1 MCFIR
6 SLRHTKL
13 FWVLP
18 PFESRQPPT
27 LARSSFLSRVV
38 VVVPHPTATHN
49 FCECKKISFSKKKIF
64 KQNFLL
70 PKWLPVSPT
79 HTEMWN
85 FKICFVRCCLSSVYF
100 SLINNRRVEGGRV
113 WDWYH
118 WKISRKAENWIRV
131 LGRGIGAAVRRNLRE
146 KSGKSERFGLGNLGK
161 SLGNVGQG
169 EDVKSNGYSSVI
181 E

>member
-1 MCFIR
+1 MLTMRNLCVSFALSDIQNCFGC
-6 SLRHTKL
+6 
-13 FWVLP
+13 FP
-18 PFESRQPPT
+18 
-27 LARSSFLSRVV
+27 LSRADSRPRSPARLSYRASLSSSLIPLPLITFANV
-38 VVVPHPTATHN
+38 
-49 FCECKKISFSKKKIF
+49 KKIF

-79 HTEMWN
+79 HTEIWN